1 MEVVK
6 QSIVNVTTRAQ
17 WRKWLERNWKS
28 KTEAWLISPKLSS
41 GKKRIPYND
50 VVEEALCFGWID
62 SVNKTYD
69 ELHTIQRFTPRK
81 KNSPYSQPNIERLRR
96 LAQEKLVHPEILP
109 LIKSLL
115 TEKYSPPE
123 DIIKILK
130 KDKVVWKNFSDF
142 SETYVRVRL
151 AYIDGARNRPEEF
164 KKRLQNFIA
173 KTKENK
179 MIAGYGGVGMY
190 Y

>member
-109 LIKSLL
+109 LIKS
-115 TEKYSPPE
+115 
-123 DIIKILK
+123 
-130 KDKVVWKNFSDF
+130 
-142 SETYVRVRL
+142 
-151 AYIDGARNRPEEF
+151 
-164 KKRLQNFIA
+164 
-173 KTKENK
+173 
-179 MIAGYGGVGMY
+179 
-190 Y
+190 